1 MINEKN
7 TYNNSNDV
15 IISVKNIE
23 KCDTKYEN
31 NTVKNVKRKMKSKI
45 LSIISKY
52 I

>member
-7 TYNNSNDV
+7 TYNSSKNV

-23 KCDTKYEN
+23 KCDTKSEN
-31 NTVKNVKRKMKSKI
+31 NTVKNVKKIKSKI